1 MHSEDDRSHYPG
13 VFLMGLVKSFA
24 MTASLSLLLILMDGC
39 SQSSLVTV
47 TRRGGISIDSS
58 MVLTVGHVSGEQE
71 MEFRYELK
79 KALRANRD
87 MQVLS
92 ADYGEEAM
100 REATYVSIAATLSKQ
115 GKRLVVISGRYKLES
130 NDEHKEKDG
139 PNKTKIKYVER
150 TLTGRFAF
158 GLSDPPNN
166 KLSYSRELQASA
178 TEEKDESWIVNAV
191 VDAIVPDPVKA
202 RIRGEVI
209 DAFMYELYPHEEFY
223 KAKFYK
229 DDDMPELQDGIAH
242 ANIGRWEE
250 AIDLFHKAAEK
261 YPNHENVHRA
271 YYNLGIAYK
280 WNNMFAEARE
290 NLEQAYLLKNSSEY
304 YDEIQR
310 LAQFEEEYMTR
321 QKENAEPRK

>member
-1 MHSEDDRSHYPG
+1 MA
-13 VFLMGLVKSFA
+13 L
-24 MTASLSLLLILMDGC
+24 
-39 SQSSLVTV
+39 
-47 TRRGGISIDSS
+47 DSS

-71 MEFRYELK
+71 TEFRYELK
-79 KALRANRD
+79 KAMRANRD
-87 MQVLS
+87 LQVLS
-92 ADYGEEAM
+92 AEYGEEAM
-100 REATYVSIAATLSKQ
+100 KEATYASIAATLSKQ

-139 PNKTKIKYVER
+139 PNNTKVKYVER

-158 GLSDPPNN
+158 GLSDPPKN
-166 KLSYSRELQASA
+166 KLSYSRELHASA

-191 VDAIVPDPVKA
+191 VDAIIPDPVKA

-229 DDDMPELQDGIAH
+229 DSDMPELQDGIAH

-250 AIDLFHKAAEK
+250 AIDIFYKVAEK
-261 YPNHENVHRA
+261 YPNHENVHKA

-280 WNNMFAEARE
+280 WQNMFVEARE
-290 NLEQAYLLKNSSEY
+290 NLEKAYLLKNSSEY
-304 YDEIQR
+304 YNEIGS
-310 LAQFEEEYMTR
+310 LAQFEEEYMIR
-321 QKENAEPRK
+321 QKESAEQGKEK